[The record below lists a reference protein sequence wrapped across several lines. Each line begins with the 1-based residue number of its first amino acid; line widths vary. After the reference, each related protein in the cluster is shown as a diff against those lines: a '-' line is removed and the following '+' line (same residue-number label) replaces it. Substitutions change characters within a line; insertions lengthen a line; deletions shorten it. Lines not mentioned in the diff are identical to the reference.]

1 MEKISKNEF
10 KKLQELG
17 DLIALIYLEKRI
29 PKKLKKEYE
38 LVLELNYINS
48 LVEQGD
54 LNIDNFYDIYAEKR
68 DNLLA
73 KLDIL

>member
-1 MEKISKNEF
+1 MEKINKNEF

-29 PKKLKKEYE
+29 PKKFKKEYE

-54 LNIDNFYDIYAEKR
+54 LNIDNFYNVYAEKR
-68 DNLLA
+68 DNLFK
-73 KLDIL
+73 KLNIL

>member
-1 MEKISKNEF
+1 MEKINKNEF

-17 DLIALIYLEKRI
+17 DLISLIYLEKRI

-48 LVEQGD
+48 LVE
-54 LNIDNFYDIYAEKR
+54 EE
-68 DNLLA
+68 
-73 KLDIL
+73 

>member
-1 MEKISKNEF
+1 MEKINKNEF

-17 DLIALIYLEKRI
+17 DLISLIYLEKRI

-68 DNLLA
+68 DNLFK
-73 KLDIL
+73 KLNIL

>member
-1 MEKISKNEF
+1 MEKINKNEF

-29 PKKLKKEYE
+29 PKKLKKEYK

-68 DNLLA
+68 DNLFK
-73 KLDIL
+73 KLNIL

>member
-1 MEKISKNEF
+1 MEKINKNEF

-68 DNLLA
+68 DNLFK
-73 KLDIL
+73 KLNIL

>member
-1 MEKISKNEF
+1 MEKINKNEF

>member
-1 MEKISKNEF
+1 MEKINKNEF

-17 DLIALIYLEKRI
+17 DLITLIYLEKRI
-29 PKKLKKEYE
+29 PKKFKKEYE

>member
-1 MEKISKNEF
+1 MEKINKNEF

-54 LNIDNFYDIYAEKR
+54 LNIDNFYNVYAEKR
-68 DNLLA
+68 DNLFK
-73 KLDIL
+73 KLNIL